1 MYLQFE
7 ELFYIGFTYGK
18 KCLSTCSQILFLILK
33 FTLLFK
39 FKDRRKNISY
49 AYTFV
54 FCIIIILGRDATQ
67 SQGCNIVQQQ
77 NCMAVEIVANEN
89 NLSPDYDEVRFS
101 QLVRNSN
108 DRASLQ
114 SSGDR
119 AIGTPGEGKFAHFE
133 GVGNAKNEVADYNRL
148 LLRKKQSTCILINT
162 VISEDEGYALL
173 RTNVQKDTNAD
184 VSPDPKY

>member
-1 MYLQFE
+1 
-7 ELFYIGFTYGK
+7 
-18 KCLSTCSQILFLILK
+18 
-33 FTLLFK
+33 
-39 FKDRRKNISY
+39 
-49 AYTFV
+49 
-54 FCIIIILGRDATQ
+54 
-67 SQGCNIVQQQ
+67 
-77 NCMAVEIVANEN
+77 MAVEIVANEN

-101 QLVRNSN
+101 QLIRNST

-119 AIGTPGEGKFAHFE
+119 RIENPGEGKFAHFE
-133 GVGNAKNEVADYNRL
+133 GVGNAKNEVADYSRL
-148 LLRKKQSTCILINT
+148 LLRKKHGTCILINT